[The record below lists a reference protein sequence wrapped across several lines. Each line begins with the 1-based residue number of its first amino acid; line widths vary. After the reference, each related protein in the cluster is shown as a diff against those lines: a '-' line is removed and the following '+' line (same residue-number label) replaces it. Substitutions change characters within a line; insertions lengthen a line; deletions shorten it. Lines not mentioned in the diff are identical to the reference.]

1 MSIGRIWVF
10 DETKLKEAL
19 DRYEADALKAYPHQ
33 EERIRLT
40 VAAMR
45 DFLHSEYA
53 DKLVMG
59 GANRENREE

>member
-10 DETKLKEAL
+10 DETKLEEAL
-19 DRYEADALKAYPHQ
+19 ARYEAASLEAYPQQ
-33 EERIRLT
+33 EERIRIT

-45 DFLHSEYA
+45 DFLHSHHA

-59 GANRENREE
+59 GVNRENSDE